1 MFRKKKRDEIH
12 REAELTS
19 KATETMKAELEQAG
33 RRLDAVLEKLKR
45 RADQGRPLLRVIDRP

>member
-1 MFRKKKRDEIH
+1 MFGKKKRQEIH
-12 REAELTS
+12 REAELTT

-45 RADQGRPLLRVIDRP
+45 RADEGRPLLRVVDRP